1 MGLTLKTY
9 KMKKIILTIAFIAS
23 GLVAS
28 AQVGIGNTDPKVSLQ
43 VDKSADAAKADG
55 VLVPRVTVAEL
66 NTKAAAYGA
75 DQNGSLVFITAI
87 TGAANETSNVTAA
100 GFHYYNSA
108 TDKWVAVGGGGA
120 APAYQDIR
128 GKVQPVTA
136 ATYTVAADD
145 FYILT
150 TGSGTAITIPTSGTG
165 FTVADAGRTIY
176 IFNDNAV
183 AIANTWAGTTPSG
196 NITGLT
202 NQFRGGIFLWTG
214 TKWIYTGK

>member
-87 TGAANETSNVTAA
+87 TSAANETSNVTAT
-100 GFHYYNSA
+100 GFHYYNST
-108 TDKWVAVGGGGA
+108 TDKWVALVAAAATPVRSARVPTNGTLTNADINGYIIDGNGFSYNLASLTGMVDGDTITFMQNSSLGLTINGVAAGSSTSPFQQGGGIT
-120 APAYQDIR
+120 YVYD
-128 GKVQPVTA
+128 VETA
-136 ATYTVAADD
+136 SWYSINS
-145 FYILT
+145 Y
-150 TGSGTAITIPTSGTG
+150 
-165 FTVADAGRTIY
+165 
-176 IFNDNAV
+176 
-183 AIANTWAGTTPSG
+183 
-196 NITGLT
+196 
-202 NQFRGGIFLWTG
+202 
-214 TKWIYTGK
+214 